1 MQGSRRRDKDGRV
14 NGNEYR
20 GLKALFM
27 QRISC
32 GVSLEQTPKSYCL
45 AWTEDI
51 QKGQLE
57 ADAPRAWARETNRL
71 HTAPFGVCTDWQ
83 SMAAFRPAF
92 GPPGGVCRRCPLWRH
107 PSKSP
112 PPPSP
117 LSPHFPRGNLA
128 ESKLTKSVLP
138 LSSLSIL
145 LSTAYRKI
153 EANKAEKTGKRKL
166 QCASDELHGYTLVR
180 IGGLILAYVESANKT
195 WLPRES
201 ASRTPSY
208 SPILTLSSAQN
219 CRVR

>member
-57 ADAPRAWARETNRL
+57 ADAPKAWARKTDRL
-71 HTAPFGVCTDWQ
+71 HTAPLGVCTDWQ
-83 SMAAFRPAF
+83 SMAVFRPAF
-92 GPPGGVCRRCPLWRH
+92 SPPGGACRRVSSLAPPRHRPLFPRT
-107 PSKSP
+107 SP
-112 PPPSP
+112 EGTLPKVNLPKASSLFP
-117 LSPHFPRGNLA
+117 LSLVCFPLHT
-128 ESKLTKSVLP
+128 EKEKQTKQ
-138 LSSLSIL
+138 
-145 LSTAYRKI
+145 K
-153 EANKAEKTGKRKL
+153 KTGKWKL